1 MKKLKISIVLVAVFS
16 LWLSSVTHAQITSE
30 EVDELVESAMGKFTV
45 AGVAV
50 AIVKD
55 GKVVHQKGYGVK
67 SIESK
72 EEVDQNTNFAIA
84 SNSKAF
90 TTAALAIL
98 VEEGK
103 L

>member
-1 MKKLKISIVLVAVFS
+1 MS
-16 LWLSSVTHAQITSE
+16 LS
-30 EVDELVESAMGKFTV
+30 KFTV

-55 GKVVHQKGYGVK
+55 GEIIHQKGYGIK
-67 SIESK
+67 SLESK
-72 EEVDQNTNFAIA
+72 EAVDEQTNFAVA
-84 SNSKAF
+84 SNTKAF

-103 L
+103 FPWLAALNKKRSRLIYTIESF